1 MVNKPVFLKVGADSF
16 HIEEVGSEL
25 CACLATRISGSTTL
39 IDVSAVPRA
48 LSGGFGPHVVLPAAV
63 LCHLPSHG
71 AQFCGAKAA
80 NCAQI
85 ADLLGGTGAPDSL
98 CLPFSAYWA
107 HAARCGVDA
116 EAKRDSEV
124 VRAAIVRT
132 SIDREVVRAV
142 AAALVTKS
150 WDKAILRS
158 STNTEDLPGADCLS
172 FAYC

>member
-1 MVNKPVFLKVGADSF
+1 MVNKPVFLKVGADGF

-25 CACLATRISGSTTL
+25 CACLATRMSGTATL

-85 ADLLGGTGAPDSL
+85 AELLGGTGAPDSL

-107 HAARCGVDA
+107 HAA
-116 EAKRDSEV
+116 K
-124 VRAAIVRT
+124 AAT
-132 SIDREVVRAV
+132 ELLHSKPEGPGKYLGCFQDHPGLQL
-142 AAALVTKS
+142 ALAQ
-150 WDKAILRS
+150 DPL
-158 STNTEDLPGADCLS
+158 
-172 FAYC
+172 